1 MTRDRKIKIKDWREN
16 LKQVDIVLIATAIV
30 LVAIGVLA
38 LYAMSSGEESDG
50 SYLKKQLVW
59 IFIGLILM
67 VALALFN
74 YSSLRN
80 YIVIIYGANI
90 LFLFTVF
97 IKGRAALGA
106 QRWIQVGSFSFQ
118 PSELSKILI
127 ILTLGAYLAERKG
140 DLSDWR
146 DVLRAIVYMIP
157 PILLIVLQPDLG
169 TALVLVAITIGMLMV
184 AGITPKQILILALV
198 AYLLIGFVIKLDLL
212 QDYQMER
219 LVVFFNPSVD
229 PLGSGYNLRQ
239 SMIAIGSGGILG
251 KGLFSNTQSRLN
263 FLPAAVRHTDFI
275 FAVIGEEMG
284 FIGSVLVIVIFF
296 LIMSRVI
303 QIAVSSRNYFGLL
316 VATGIG
322 SMWIFQVLVNIG
334 MTIGIMPV
342 TGIPL
347 PFISYGGSA
356 MLVNMA
362 SVGLLLSIYR
372 RRWS

>member
-1 MTRDRKIKIKDWREN
+1 M
-16 LKQVDIVLIATAIV
+16 LFATAIV
-30 LVAIGVLA
+30 LVAIGILA
-38 LYAMSSGEESDG
+38 LYAMSSGVDSDG

-67 VALALFN
+67 VALAIFN
-74 YSSLRN
+74 YSSLKN
-80 YIVIIYGANI
+80 YIVIIYGVNI
-90 LFLFTVF
+90 LFLITVF
-97 IKGRAALGA
+97 IKGRVALGA

-127 ILTLGAYLAERKG
+127 ILTLGAYLAEKKG

-146 DVLRAIVYMIP
+146 DVLRAIAYMIP

-198 AYLLIGFVIKLDLL
+198 AYLMIGFVIKLDLL

-239 SMIAIGSGGILG
+239 SMIAIGSGGIVG
-251 KGLFSNTQSRLN
+251 KGLFLNTQSRLN

-275 FAVIGEEMG
+275 FAVIGEELG
-284 FIGSVLVIVIFF
+284 FIGSVLVIIVFF

-303 QIAVSSRNYFGLL
+303 QIAVSSRNHFGVL